1 MDGSDKNKNGGE
13 ARPGYCGIPEWRSC
27 RFFFSKVEHF
37 SFGFEE
43 EVTIVDVTLRVHGA
57 FEINS
62 EKNDRDAAYASALCI
77 LLVYLQ
83 CFPVDYI
90 YELIHR
96 LRDYQENHLS
106 LEAYLRHC

>member
-1 MDGSDKNKNGGE
+1 MVAIKIKTVEKRDLVIVE
-13 ARPGYCGIPEWRSC
+13 YRSGAHAD
-27 RFFFSKVEHF
+27 FFFSKVEHF